1 MNFKKLLCMVM
12 AMLMAVCAVAVADTE
27 DASSDLQAQ
36 LDAANAR
43 IAELET
49 LINDVYL
56 PVYESQIVAEYGEDG
71 IVWRSDAQEQYDYM
85 ASMYSSY
92 GISISGYEDQ
102 VKQGVLES
110 LVQQSILDD
119 KAEELGL
126 TELSE
131 ETQADLA
138 EEAASMLSSYVSS
151 YESYFADD
159 SKTDEEVQEET
170 IAYLESAG
178 VTEAALLE
186 NLIANYV
193 DEQLYNY
200 VTADV
205 TVSDEEIQE
214 AYDSRVTQDE
224 EDFTDDDFTYNSA
237 RTAGETIT
245 WNPEGYRA
253 VKHVLIMFDDEQSS
267 LYTDLQSTLTSLSDE
282 LEALENPEE
291 AADEEAEA
299 SDEET
304 EASTDAAEDA
314 AGTAE
319 ETEAEAEPRTAE
331 EIQADM
337 QQVGAEIEALYTQL
351 LPRAQEVIDAF
362 NAGTSFDDLI
372 AQYNE
377 DPGMQSEPGST
388 IGYAVSENSTYWEEA
403 FTDGAMSIAEVGQI
417 SAPVYGSNGIHI
429 IYYMSDITPGAVA
442 FEEVADAIET
452 EALDAKISETYNNQ
466 VTAWVEEAAP
476 VYHLD
481 RF

>member
-1 MNFKKLLCMVM
+1 M
-12 AMLMAVCAVAVADTE
+12 
-27 DASSDLQAQ
+27 
-36 LDAANAR
+36 
-43 IAELET
+43 
-49 LINDVYL
+49 
-56 PVYESQIVAEYGEDG
+56 
-71 IVWRSDAQEQYDYM
+71 
-85 ASMYSSY
+85 
-92 GISISGYEDQ
+92 
-102 VKQGVLES
+102 
-110 LVQQSILDD
+110 
-119 KAEELGL
+119 
-126 TELSE
+126 
-131 ETQADLA
+131 
-138 EEAASMLSSYVSS
+138 
-151 YESYFADD
+151 
-159 SKTDEEVQEET
+159 
-170 IAYLESAG
+170 
-178 VTEAALLE
+178 
-186 NLIANYV
+186 
-193 DEQLYNY
+193 
-200 VTADV
+200 TADV
-205 TVSDEEIQE
+205 SVSDEEIQE

-319 ETEAEAEPRTAE
+319 ETEAETEAEAEPRTAE

-452 EALDAKISETYNNQ
+452 EALDAKISETYSNQ